1 MGLLALLQTAR
12 LAMLNK
18 PAGYEYPASCLLFM
32 PFVIIDTYTLNVE
45 SLKSGGP
52 ACRRTNLRE
61 TLDCD
66 DGFSRDNPASCEPRA
81 VGGVDLVR
89 ARETRLDLPLRTIP
103 HPSLATRN

>member
-12 LAMLNK
+12 LIMLNK
-18 PAGYEYPASCLLFM
+18 PADLEASCLIFM
-32 PFVIIDTYTLNVE
+32 PFVNIDAYVLNVE

-61 TLDCD
+61 TIDCD
-66 DGFSRDNPASCEPRA
+66 DGFSRDNPASCKPRA

-89 ARETRLDLPLRTIP
+89 ERETRLYLPLRATIP
-103 HPSLATRN
+103 DL